1 MLQILGRLLLGK
13 LLTDPKVKGQVI
25 SGLKELIDDPD
36 SDVDET
42 AVSVAEDVWDVV
54 IGVLVG
60 KS

>member
-13 LLTDPKVKGQVI
+13 LLTDPKVKGQVM

-60 KS
+60 NG